1 MKRKSSLCVWGGE
14 RRFIGGKSQRSGGYY
29 HVTGGRDVTSGG
41 KRANRNKNTYRKRTA
56 LNLKLLFFH
65 FRM

>member
-41 KRANRNKNTYRKRTA
+41 KRAITGERVTEIKTRTVKER
-56 LNLKLLFFH
+56 L
-65 FRM
+65 